1 MSKVKS
7 AFFCQSC
14 GYETPKWLGKCPG
27 CSSWNSFVEELKQK
41 KGSTAPFS
49 KNSTD
54 AKPVPLKDIKE
65 NIKQKTELQDK
76 ELNRVLGGGI
86 VLGSLV
92 LVGGD
97 PGIGKST
104 LMLQL
109 AIKENLKVLY
119 VSGEESENQIKMRA
133 ERIGILNESCHILTE
148 TNLEAILTHANQ
160 IDPQISVSYTHLTL
174 PTKRLV

>member
-86 VLGSLV
+86 VLGCYAKFGWNQLSKSEDQFDSHV
-92 LVGGD
+92 L
-97 PGIGKST
+97 KW
-104 LMLQL
+104 LQDL
-109 AIKENLKVLY
+109 F
-119 VSGEESENQIKMRA
+119 Q
-133 ERIGILNESCHILTE
+133 
-148 TNLEAILTHANQ
+148 
-160 IDPQISVSYTHLTL
+160 
-174 PTKRLV
+174 